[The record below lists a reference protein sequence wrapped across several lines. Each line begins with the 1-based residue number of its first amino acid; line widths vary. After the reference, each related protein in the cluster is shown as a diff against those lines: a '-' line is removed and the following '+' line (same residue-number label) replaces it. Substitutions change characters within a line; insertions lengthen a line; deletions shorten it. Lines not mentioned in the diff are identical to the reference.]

1 LKNFLKTRKPIKMK
15 KGILI
20 LIFVAS
26 SLSVFAQG
34 TDKAKSLLDEVSS
47 KMNTY
52 ENMYVEFKY
61 VLENKKEDVQQ
72 ETRGNATLKGD
83 LYNVNFLGTN
93 QLFDGTKVFTIIP
106 EDEEVN
112 ISDADAD
119 DDNTL
124 TPSKFFSFYKKG
136 FRYSWDKEKNIK
148 GRKIQ
153 YIKLLPID
161 SNSQIDNV
169 LLGIDVKTKH
179 IYNLIEQG
187 NNSTVTTL
195 TILKFKTNQPLSS
208 KLFSF
213 DEAKYKEKG
222 YTINKL

>member
-1 LKNFLKTRKPIKMK
+1 MK
-15 KGILI
+15 KITFLLI
-20 LIFVAS
+20 VAMV
-26 SLSVFAQG
+26 SLTTAFAQS
-34 TDKAKSLLDEVSS
+34 DSKSKALLDEVSA

-52 ENMYVEFKY
+52 QNIYVEFKY
-61 VLENKKEDVQQ
+61 VLDNKKENVHQ

-93 QLFDGTKVFTIIP
+93 QLYDGKKVFTIIP

-136 FRYSWDKEKNIK
+136 FTYTWGELKNIS
-148 GRKIQ
+148 GRQIQ
-153 YIKLLPID
+153 YVRLMPID
-161 SNSQIDNV
+161 SNSEINHV
-169 LLGIDVKTKH
+169 LLGVDVKTKH
-179 IYNLIEQG
+179 IYNLIEED

-195 TILKFKTNQPLSS
+195 TISKFKANQPLSS

-213 DEAKYKEKG
+213 DEAKYKKEG
-222 YTINKL
+222 YLINRL

>member
-1 LKNFLKTRKPIKMK
+1 MKKPIKMK
-15 KGILI
+15 KIIPLLI
-20 LIFVAS
+20 VLAS
-26 SLSVFAQG
+26 SFTMFAQG
-34 TDKAKSLLDEVSS
+34 GNKAQKLLDEVSA

-52 ENMYVEFKY
+52 KNMYVEFNY
-61 VLENKKEDVQQ
+61 VLDNKKENVHQ

-93 QLFDGTKVFTIIP
+93 QLYDGKKVYTIIP

-112 ISDADAD
+112 ISDVDAE

-124 TPSKFFSFYKKG
+124 TPSKFFSFYKNG
-136 FRYSWDKEKNIK
+136 FTYAWDMAKNIN

-153 YIKLLPID
+153 YVKLIPID
-161 SNSQIDNV
+161 SNSEIANV
-169 LLGIDVKTKH
+169 LLGIDVNTKH
-179 IYNLIEQG
+179 IYNLIETG

-208 KLFSF
+208 KMFNF
-213 DEAKYKEKG
+213 DEAKYKGKG
-222 YTINKL
+222 YLINKL

>member
-1 LKNFLKTRKPIKMK
+1 MKKMVKMK
-15 KGILI
+15 KI
-20 LIFVAS
+20 IFLLLVAMV
-26 SLSVFAQG
+26 SLTTVFAQS
-34 TDKAKSLLDEVSS
+34 DSKSKKLLDEVSA

-52 ENMYVEFKY
+52 QNIYVEFKY
-61 VLENKKEDVQQ
+61 VLDNTKESVHQ

-93 QLFDGTKVFTIIP
+93 QLYDGKKVFTIIP

-136 FRYSWDKEKNIK
+136 FTYTWGELKNMS
-148 GRKIQ
+148 GRQIQ
-153 YIKLLPID
+153 YIKLMPID
-161 SNSQIDNV
+161 SNSEINHV
-169 LLGIDVKTKH
+169 LLGVDVKTKH
-179 IYNLIEQG
+179 IYNLIEEG

-195 TILKFKTNQPLSS
+195 TISKFKANQPLSN

-213 DEAKYKEKG
+213 DEAKYKKEG
-222 YTINKL
+222 YLINKL

>member
-1 LKNFLKTRKPIKMK
+1 MKKMVKMK
-15 KGILI
+15 KITFLLI
-20 LIFVAS
+20 VAMV
-26 SLSVFAQG
+26 SLTTAFAQS
-34 TDKAKSLLDEVSS
+34 DSKSKKLLDEVSA

-52 ENMYVEFKY
+52 QNIYVEFKY
-61 VLENKKEDVQQ
+61 VLDNTKESVHQ

-93 QLFDGTKVFTIIP
+93 QLYDGKKVFTIIP

-136 FRYSWDKEKNIK
+136 FTYTWGELKNMS
-148 GRKIQ
+148 GRQIQ
-153 YIKLLPID
+153 YVKLMPID
-161 SNSQIDNV
+161 SNSEINHV
-169 LLGIDVKTKH
+169 LLGVDVKTKH
-179 IYNLIEQG
+179 IYNLIEEG

-195 TILKFKTNQPLSS
+195 TISKFKANQPLSS

-213 DEAKYKEKG
+213 DEAKYKKEG
-222 YTINKL
+222 YLINRL

>member
-1 LKNFLKTRKPIKMK
+1 MK
-15 KGILI
+15 KITFLLI
-20 LIFVAS
+20 VVMV
-26 SLSVFAQG
+26 SLTTAFAQS
-34 TDKAKSLLDEVSS
+34 DSKSKELLDEVSA

-52 ENMYVEFKY
+52 QNIYVEFKY
-61 VLENKKEDVQQ
+61 VLDNKKESVHQ

-93 QLFDGTKVFTIIP
+93 QLYDGKKVFTIIP

-136 FRYSWDKEKNIK
+136 FTYTWGELKNMS
-148 GRKIQ
+148 GRQIQ
-153 YIKLLPID
+153 YVKLMPID
-161 SNSQIDNV
+161 SNSEINHV
-169 LLGIDVKTKH
+169 LLGVDVKTKH
-179 IYNLIEQG
+179 IYNLIEEG

-195 TILKFKTNQPLSS
+195 TISKFKANQPLSS

-213 DEAKYKEKG
+213 DEAKYKKEG
-222 YTINKL
+222 YLINRL

>member
-1 LKNFLKTRKPIKMK
+1 MK
-15 KGILI
+15 KNAFLLI
-20 LIFVAS
+20 VAMV
-26 SLSVFAQG
+26 SLTTAFAQS
-34 TDKAKSLLDEVSS
+34 DSKSKKLLDEVSA

-52 ENMYVEFKY
+52 QNIYVEFKY
-61 VLENKKEDVQQ
+61 VLDNEKESVHQ

-93 QLFDGTKVFTIIP
+93 QLYDGEKVFTIIP

-136 FRYSWDKEKNIK
+136 FTYTWGELKNIS
-148 GRKIQ
+148 GRQIQ
-153 YIKLLPID
+153 YVKLMPID
-161 SNSQIDNV
+161 SNSEINHV
-169 LLGIDVKTKH
+169 LLGVDVKTKH
-179 IYNLIEQG
+179 IYNLIEEG

-195 TILKFKTNQPLSS
+195 TITKFKANQPLSS

-213 DEAKYKEKG
+213 DEAKYKKEG
-222 YTINKL
+222 YLINKL

>member
-1 LKNFLKTRKPIKMK
+1 MK
-15 KGILI
+15 KITFL
-20 LIFVAS
+20 LLVAMV
-26 SLSVFAQG
+26 SLTTAFAQS
-34 TDKAKSLLDEVSS
+34 DSKSKKLLDEVSA

-52 ENMYVEFKY
+52 QNIYVEFKY
-61 VLENKKEDVQQ
+61 VLDNTKESVHQ

-93 QLFDGTKVFTIIP
+93 QLYDGKKVFTIIP

-136 FRYSWDKEKNIK
+136 FTYTWGELKNMS
-148 GRKIQ
+148 GRQIQ
-153 YIKLLPID
+153 YVKLMPID
-161 SNSQIDNV
+161 SNSEINHV
-169 LLGIDVKTKH
+169 LLGVDVKTKH
-179 IYNLIEQG
+179 IYNLIEEG

-195 TILKFKTNQPLSS
+195 TISKFKANQPLSS

-213 DEAKYKEKG
+213 DEAKYKKEG
-222 YTINKL
+222 YLINRL

>member
-1 LKNFLKTRKPIKMK
+1 MK
-15 KGILI
+15 KITFFLI
-20 LIFVAS
+20 LAVAS
-26 SLSVFAQG
+26 FTVAYAQSS
-34 TDKAKSLLDEVSS
+34 DSKSKKLLDEVSD

-52 ENMYVEFKY
+52 QNMYVEFKY
-61 VLENKKEDVQQ
+61 VLENAKENVHQ

-93 QLFDGTKVFTIIP
+93 QLYDGKKVFTIIP

-112 ISDADAD
+112 ITDADAE

-136 FRYSWDKEKNIK
+136 FTYNWGELKNIK
-148 GRKIQ
+148 GRQIQ
-153 YIKLLPID
+153 YVKLMPID
-161 SNSQIDNV
+161 SNSEIKNV

-179 IYNLIEQG
+179 IYNLIEEG

-195 TILKFKTNQPLSS
+195 TISTFKTNQPLSS

-213 DEAKYKEKG
+213 DEAKYKKEG
-222 YTINKL
+222 YLINRL